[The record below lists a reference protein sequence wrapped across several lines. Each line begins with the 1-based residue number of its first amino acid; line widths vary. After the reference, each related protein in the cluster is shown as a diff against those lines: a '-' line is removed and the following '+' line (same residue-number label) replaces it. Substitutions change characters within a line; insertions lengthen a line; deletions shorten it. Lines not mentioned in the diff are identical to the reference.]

1 MCTELDPL
9 GPYSRL
15 VAAVLRVSELAVMS
29 TVRLR
34 RIHVNTERH
43 RRGGGSLE
51 ERVQAMVRDAVSH
64 LSDRIT
70 RIEVHLSDENSERS
84 GDKDKRCMLAA
95 RVGGLRPI
103 AVTHQAETLA
113 LAIDGAAEK
122 LERTLESTLGRLSS

>member
-1 MCTELDPL
+1 MQ
-9 GPYSRL
+9 
-15 VAAVLRVSELAVMS
+15 
-29 TVRLR
+29 
-34 RIHVNTERH
+34 IHVNTDRH
-43 RRGGGSLE
+43 IRGGGNLQ

-70 RIEVHLSDENSERS
+70 RIEVHLSDENSEKS
-84 GDKDKRCMLAA
+84 GDKDKRCMLEA